1 MSLAKQ
7 LIRIEERIHCIFLQ
21 ESAVMFGVIMKD
33 NYGNDV
39 EVTGGIAAPNKLIR
53 MILPECPQS
62 NFTVNLNT
70 KKMTNSGPSSNLSQF
85 FSDSR
90 DAVTR
95 SVEITVDPMKKEWS
109 FVCGGSGFLKASYSK
124 LDFLPCGDWD
134 VHSYYGGGKVESVD
148 IFVNGS
154 DTLLFQPL

>member
-1 MSLAKQ
+1 
-7 LIRIEERIHCIFLQ
+7 
-21 ESAVMFGVIMKD
+21 MKD

-70 KKMTNSGPSSNLSQF
+70 KNMTNSVPFSNFSKF
-85 FSDSR
+85 FLDSR

-95 SVEITVDPMKKEWS
+95 SVEITVDTTKKEWS
-109 FVCGGSGFLKASYSK
+109 FTCGKSGVLKASYSN
-124 LDFLPCGDWD
+124 LEFLPCGVWD
-134 VHSYYGGGKVESVD
+134 VYSFYGGGKVESVD
-148 IFVNGS
+148 IFVNGN
-154 DTLLFQPL
+154 DTLIFQPLKPFIERYY